1 MLNRNHRIYIIADF
15 PFPVGLAGS
24 NRIHAYAKGFGYH
37 GFDSVVLCFR
47 KNESQD
53 NVLNEYSEGIYNG
66 VKYKYLSK
74 STIKS
79 RFFIKRRIDNYVMVF
94 RLFLYSL
101 FVINKNSSII
111 FYSTLTHAA
120 VLLKVSA
127 LIKGFN
133 LIKEENEHPSIRI
146 NTKGKLSGLVFK
158 TIHYKLFDGILII
171 THILYEYFS
180 TKYSKIPILHV
191 PMLVDLDR
199 FSVKVQKERIITYSG
214 VLSKHKDGVDI
225 LIKSFSEILAD
236 FPDYKLNLIGE
247 AFKKEERLQLE
258 KLIDDLELKEKVIF
272 LGRIKNDEIPG
283 QISKSSILVLPR
295 PDSIQARN
303 GFPTKLGEY
312 LATGIPV
319 IATSV
324 GEIPHYLKDNV
335 NAFLAIP
342 GSIDSLVSK
351 LKEALKDPIHSSKI
365 GMEGKKTAEKYFDNK
380 LQTQRML
387 EFMNHL

>member
-1 MLNRNHRIYIIADF
+1 MLNRNHKIYIVADF
-15 PFPVGLAGS
+15 PFPIGLAGS

-37 GFDSVVLCFR
+37 GFESLVLCFR

-53 NVLNEYSEGIYNG
+53 NVLNKYSEGVFNG
-66 VKYKYLSK
+66 VRYKYLSK

-79 RFFIKRRIDNYVMVF
+79 RFFVKRRIDNYVMAL

-120 VLLKVSA
+120 ILLKISA

-133 LIKEENEHPSIRI
+133 LLKEENEHPSIRI
-146 NTKGKLSGLVFK
+146 NTKGRLPGLAFK
-158 TIHYKLFDGILII
+158 NIHYKLFDGILII
-171 THILYEYFS
+171 TQILYEYFS
-180 TKYSKIPILHV
+180 AKYSKIPILHV

-199 FSVKVQKERIITYSG
+199 FNVTVQKERIITYSG
-214 VLSKHKDGVDI
+214 VLSRSKDGVDI
-225 LIKSFSEILAD
+225 LIKSFSEILTEY
-236 FPDYKLNLIGE
+236 PDYKLNLIGE
-247 AFKKEERLQLE
+247 AFKKEEELQLE
-258 KLIDDLELKEKVIF
+258 KLIDDLMLKEKVIF
-272 LGRIKNDEIPG
+272 LGRIKNDEIPD
-283 QISKSSILVLPR
+283 QISKSSLLVLPR
-295 PDSIQARN
+295 PDSIQAHN

-342 GSIDSLVSK
+342 GSIDSLISK
-351 LKEALKDPIHSSKI
+351 LKEALKDPACSIKI
-365 GMEGKKTAEKYFDNK
+365 GMEGKKTAEKHFDNK
-380 LQTQRML
+380 LQTKRIL
-387 EFMNHL
+387 EFINQL